1 MSGLYFLLTW
11 ELAELGELEKV
22 SEFMFSSPHFIWKFD
37 VPGRSLFFLCVCV
50 LCGSNNIENPI
61 IHWKDFLLQLV
72 ETNIYHVYFICGEY
86 QSFISACVR
95 VETYRWTKS
104 LMGA

>member
-50 LCGSNNIENPI
+50 FCVVPITLKTLLSIE
-61 IHWKDFLLQLV
+61 KTSCF
-72 ETNIYHVYFICGEY
+72 
-86 QSFISACVR
+86 S
-95 VETYRWTKS
+95 
-104 LMGA
+104 